1 MPPAR
6 RPEPN
11 PLAITPYST
20 FLRPVPVPGVPF
32 DEGDQVCVRFSETW
46 RSYILGALEVLR
58 WKDMWKGSESEVED
72 TLHEVEA
79 LYAAIAAGSCTDMTT
94 FYDIRGVGCTLEIQ
108 RTEEGPWEQVAD
120 FSACG
125 AEGPPGPPGPQGE
138 QGAAGDSCDP
148 ESCNSAASAT
158 GPYETV
164 TLVDEDN
171 ACGFASGM
179 ALWMH
184 GEFEASLLLA
194 KQLFEAGQ
202 TVATIAISLLEA
214 VPILGGL
221 ASAIL
226 AFAEFAE
233 TITFEL
239 LEYAESD
246 EWHDWIKCKCFC
258 YFQTHREVSLAGMEN
273 FLSWLQNEAWTL
285 PPQGPL
291 LVVIGQPFAGFIAGA
306 HHPSVL
312 RRANFYAQQESID
325 CIDCECPFDWLEDFL
340 GGDDWHAEFV
350 FREGFWG
357 SSPGC
362 YGSYDPVDDR
372 VVGCTP
378 VPGSAVG
385 TWFNLELPADTTIT
399 AIIGKVAWN
408 RTREY
413 LTDIIFHVLSQE
425 NEGEIV
431 EHETWERDEG
441 GPHVEQFGWDG
452 SISYSSGDGRLILGG
467 GTRNNEAGD
476 GSYWRLIKLSIAGK
490 GPNPFE

>member
-1 MPPAR
+1 
-6 RPEPN
+6 
-11 PLAITPYST
+11 
-20 FLRPVPVPGVPF
+20 
-32 DEGDQVCVRFSETW
+32 
-46 RSYILGALEVLR
+46 LEVLR
-58 WKDMWKGSESEVED
+58 WKDMWEGTESEVED

-108 RTEEGPWEQVAD
+108 RTEDGPWEQVAD

-125 AEGPPGPPGPQGE
+125 AEGPPGPPGPQGV
-138 QGAAGDSCDP
+138 QGVAGDSCDP

-164 TLVDEDN
+164 ILVDEAN

-179 ALWMH
+179 AEWMH

-214 VPILGGL
+214 VPILGGV

-226 AFAEFAE
+226 EFAEFAG

-258 YFQTHREVSLAGMEN
+258 YFQTHREVTLAGMEN

-291 LVVIGQPFAGFIAGA
+291 LVIIGQPFAGFISGA

-312 RRANFYAQQESID
+312 RRANFYAQEESID

-340 GGDDWHAEFV
+340 GGDGWHAEFV
-350 FREGFWG
+350 IREG
-357 SSPGC
+357 SYSYQQGC
-362 YGSYDPVDDR
+362 YGSYSPTNDR
-372 VVGCTP
+372 VVGCTAT
-378 VPGSAVG
+378 PGNVVG

-399 AIIGKVAWN
+399 AIVGKVAWN
-408 RTREY
+408 RTRQAY
-413 LTDIIFHVLSQE
+413 IDTIFHVLSQE
-425 NEGEIV
+425 GEGDIV
-431 EHETWERDEG
+431 EHKMWQSSEG

-467 GTRNNEAGD
+467 WTRNNDAGD
-476 GSYWRLIKLSIAGK
+476 GSYWRLVKLSIAGK
-490 GPNPFE
+490 GLNPFE